1 MLLVS
6 LCFLS
11 LNMFS
16 HTINYENQVLRHWFI
31 QKDNKYIDGSFY
43 MFKNGKVY
51 IEDAQNSVLSYPMA
65 ALSKPDQAF
74 ALQKEQKVEVLN
86 NDSSYPKNEVSNHFN
101 INYSVFK
108 HVERTINIFVIF
120 LDKPMSQYLVFV
132 VDGM

>member
-1 MLLVS
+1 MKKLLLVS

-11 LNMFS
+11 LNMFP

-51 IEDAQNSVLSYPMA
+51 IEDAQNSVSSYPLA
-65 ALSKPDQAF
+65 TLSKQDQAF

-86 NDSSYPKNEVSNHFN
+86 NNSSYQKNEVNSHFN
-101 INYSVFK
+101 F
-108 HVERTINIFVIF
+108 NIKVAFIGLF
-120 LDKPMSQYLVFV
+120 LLLLCIYLR
-132 VDGM
+132 